1 MIRVGVVGHR
11 GYAGLPDVLQTLE
24 ELSPG
29 LGLELH
35 FEPEIHEAAGYG
47 KELGDPSQLDVL
59 LTLGGDGT
67 LLRGARLLDPHQ
79 VPILGVNL
87 GRLGFLTCCPADQL
101 SSALMRFARRDYLVE
116 SRMAIRAC
124 STRSDASGIT
134 GSR

>member
-29 LGLELH
+29 LGLELC

-47 KELGDPSQLDVL
+47 HELGDPSQLDVL

-67 LLRGARLLDPHQ
+67 LLRGARLVDPHQ

-101 SSALMRFARRDYLVE
+101 SSALM
-116 SRMAIRAC
+116 
-124 STRSDASGIT
+124 
-134 GSR
+134 

>member
-1 MIRVGVVGHR
+1 AHRSRCEWHRRARSCTARARERGSRRVIRVGFVGHR

-24 ELSPG
+24 ELTPG

-35 FEPEIHEAAGYG
+35 FETEIHEAAGYG
-47 KELGDPSQLDVL
+47 KELADPSVLDVM

-101 SSALMRFARRDYLVE
+101 AP
-116 SRMAIRAC
+116 
-124 STRSDASGIT
+124 
-134 GSR
+134 